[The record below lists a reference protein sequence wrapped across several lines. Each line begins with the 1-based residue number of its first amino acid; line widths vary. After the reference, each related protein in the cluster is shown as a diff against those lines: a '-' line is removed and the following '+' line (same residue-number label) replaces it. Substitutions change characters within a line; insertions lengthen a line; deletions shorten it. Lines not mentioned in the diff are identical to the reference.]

1 MAESLAS
8 SRPGRPR
15 LPGHVKYIRL
25 WSSVFDLWREM
36 KKDLKVELRCAIVD
50 RLLAIGVWF
59 IQLIR
64 ILNER

>member
-25 WSSVFDLWREM
+25 RSSVFDLWREM
-36 KKDLKVELRCAIVD
+36 KKDLGFSEKTDSIFAEF
-50 RLLAIGVWF
+50 LLHRPRPNIAG
-59 IQLIR
+59 
-64 ILNER
+64 